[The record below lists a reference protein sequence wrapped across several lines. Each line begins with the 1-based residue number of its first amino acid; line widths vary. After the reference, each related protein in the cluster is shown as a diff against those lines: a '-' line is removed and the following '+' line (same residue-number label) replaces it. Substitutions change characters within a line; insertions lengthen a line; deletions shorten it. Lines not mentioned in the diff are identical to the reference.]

1 MKKIIL
7 LVTLTLGTASPAV
20 AAGGMHCRTG
30 GNRPID
36 VNLTYGHVFGTPLV
50 ASRMLE
56 NGRNV
61 PVAHAQ
67 WWLDRDEVRLL
78 LTRPDAGAEE
88 VRIIARRIGSVYDG
102 SLWRKGQRRWVRCRE
117 A

>member
-1 MKKIIL
+1 MIFAVL
-7 LVTLTLGTASPAV
+7 AVGTASPAL
-20 AAGGMHCRTG
+20 AAGGMQCRTG
-30 GNRPID
+30 GDRPID
-36 VNLTYGHVFGTPLV
+36 VSVTYGHVFGTPLV
-50 ASRMLE
+50 ASRMQE

-88 VRIIARRIGSVYDG
+88 VRIIARRSGSAYDG